1 MVERTTVTNVVKSR
15 LTVLV
20 SVVMIS
26 EVASSEEADDGIG
39 PAGKVLFPAV
49 DGGTSV
55 TDSCDC
61 DDELEFT
68 SLVDVSLV
76 VSVEV
81 ELMLLLSVV
90 ALETSEDTTDSVDEE
105 VDDPSV
111 AEVEVVGT
119 EDEKLSVELDALV
132 SGTVELLVSAEPLNV
147 GAEDVSALVSVVV
160 ETDCAVVELDE
171 SVDGKV
177 FVSVTVK
184 VLVTPVTSVTV
195 CMGRLELE
203 VSDPDCATTFVS
215 VTMTVVPPSKMLVTT
230 VTVSGVKVAELWSVA
245 DDVSVA
251 LEMTVAVALLVMLQS
266 SQGP

>member
-1 MVERTTVTNVVKSR
+1 MVERTTVTNVVKSK

-26 EVASSEEADDGIG
+26 EVALSEEADDETG

-61 DDELEFT
+61 DDEAEVT

-132 SGTVELLVSAEPLNV
+132 SGIVELLVSAEPLNV
-147 GAEDVSALVSVVV
+147 GAEDVSAPVSVVV

-195 CMGRLELE
+195 NMGRLELE
-203 VSDPDCATTFVS
+203 VSDPGCATAFVS
-215 VTMTVVPPSKMLVTT
+215 VTITVVPPQTLVTT

-251 LEMTVAVALLVMLQS
+251 VDMTVAVALLVILQS